1 MSWRYIVRKQEE
13 NRRKKEKF
21 QSGFDRA
28 YLGWKSKPWEQ
39 SFEAHNSFSL
49 LKLKIIFLSLAGQFM
64 VNDKVPRLDLEFQG
78 IAEILSG
85 REPYKKFRHSEF
97 GTKVIKVELE

>member
-1 MSWRYIVRKQEE
+1 
-13 NRRKKEKF
+13 
-21 QSGFDRA
+21 
-28 YLGWKSKPWEQ
+28 
-39 SFEAHNSFSL
+39 
-49 LKLKIIFLSLAGQFM
+49 LKIIFLSLAGQFM